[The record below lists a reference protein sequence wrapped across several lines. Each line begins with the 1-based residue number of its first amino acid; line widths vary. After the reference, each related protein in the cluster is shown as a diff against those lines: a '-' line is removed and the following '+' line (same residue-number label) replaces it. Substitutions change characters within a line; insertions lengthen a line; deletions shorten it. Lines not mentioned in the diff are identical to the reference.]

1 MHIRFASGVVVLFFL
16 IGTAHAH
23 EISRLIGDGMTFIH
37 EEHYGISIEERI
49 AWNVRENGFRGS
61 AGSVSSDRFAFDLDV
76 KLRTDFLDCLTFA
89 YRHHRR
95 ESYLRDDLSHL
106 ADLTT
111 GFGPWRIGI
120 TGMVE
125 SRKENNSI
133 GILTGIDGGPVGKL
147 TLRGLWPRVY
157 YNSKGPDDEQYRKRP
172 FVWQLEGLF
181 TDSPHAAFLSIE
193 YRPEWVLER
202 TDTTEKQQS
211 WTIDGF
217 YSWTSGKNRTAIQ
230 IEAIGLEHSVE
241 SGSTQPDLE
250 SFDHLKLTLEYA
262 RSVGSVEWV
271 YRVSRIDI
279 EGESDDP
286 VQDEGDP
293 LGCLL
298 FNFVRDEWMM
308 NLQGSTP
315 VWESGKM
322 SLGVIG
328 SVQDIDTGE
337 SRFYSDVSGRSRVKV
352 YGHYRH
358 RFGERG
364 SLEGGLSYNASETRF
379 GGGYLAITV
388 WM

>member
-1 MHIRFASGVVVLFFL
+1 MHARFASGVVVLFYL
-16 IGTAHAH
+16 VGTAHAY

-37 EEHYGISIEERI
+37 EEHYGIAIEERI
-49 AWNVRENGFRGS
+49 GWNVRENGFRGS
-61 AGSVSSDRFAFDLDV
+61 AGSISSDRFAFDLDV
-76 KLRTDFLDCLTFA
+76 KLRTDFLDRLTFG

-111 GFGPWRIGI
+111 GFGRWRVGV

-133 GILTGIDGGPVGKL
+133 GILTGIGGGPAGHL
-147 TLRGLWPRVY
+147 IIRGLWPRVY

-172 FVWQLEGLF
+172 FLWQLEGIF
-181 TDSPHAAFLSIE
+181 TRPPHAAFLSIE

-202 TDTTEKQQS
+202 AESSEKQQS

-217 YSWTSGKNRTAIQ
+217 YSWTSGNNRTAIQ
-230 IEAIGLEHSVE
+230 IEAIGIEHSVE
-241 SGSTQPDLE
+241 TGSTQRDSE
-250 SFDHLKLTLEYA
+250 SFDHLKLTLEYTRRA
-262 RSVGSVEWV
+262 GSLDWSC
-271 YRVSRIDI
+271 RVSRIDI
-279 EGESDDP
+279 AGESDDP

-293 LGCLL
+293 LGCLQ
-298 FNFVRDEWMM
+298 FNFIRDEWMM
-308 NLQGSTP
+308 HLQGSTRK
-315 VWESGKM
+315 WESGTL

-337 SRFYSDVSGRSRVKV
+337 SRFYADVSGRSRVLV

-358 RFGERG
+358 RFEDRG

-379 GGGYLAITV
+379 GGG
-388 WM
+388 